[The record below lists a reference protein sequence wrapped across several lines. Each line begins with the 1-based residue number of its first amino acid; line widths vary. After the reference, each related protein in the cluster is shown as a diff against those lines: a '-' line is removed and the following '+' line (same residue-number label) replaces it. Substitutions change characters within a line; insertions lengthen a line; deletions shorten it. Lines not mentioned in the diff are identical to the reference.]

1 MVFRSIFVKIFVLLI
16 VINAALWAFIF
27 LTEDTA
33 NSEINNKRSA
43 LYSQGVLVSEIVKP
57 TLLRTDLSRF
67 DKMIE
72 ITNTLNQLDTV
83 LSDALEIRPFFID
96 EVNDDGFALFK
107 LIIPIG
113 KAKLLFLKLHQR
125 GQNWQ
130 NNLSCRKS
138 RSFCFILIRD

>member
-96 EVNDDGFALFK
+96 EVNDDGFAFFQTNNPYRESKIIVSEITSEGPK
-107 LIIPIG
+107 L
-113 KAKLLFLKLHQR
+113 AR
-125 GQNWQ
+125 AT
-130 NNLSCRKS
+130 
-138 RSFCFILIRD
+138 

>member
-33 NSEINNKRSA
+33 YSEINNKRSA

-96 EVNDDGFALFK
+96 EVNDDGFAFFQTNNPYRESK
-107 LIIPIG
+107 IIVSEITSEGQIG
-113 KAKLLFLKLHQR
+113 RAHV
-125 GQNWQ
+125 
-130 NNLSCRKS
+130 
-138 RSFCFILIRD
+138 